1 LLYIAVQTAVKL
13 SKYKARPG
21 LWFLTVPAK
30 HTASG
35 KREVH
40 YFNSRNAG
48 KEWISRFQ
56 AEHAEHGIAIVT
68 GEERRWINFCRDQVG
83 DLSLLPKIL
92 EHWKASGPDSLNP
105 LPVEEVVSRFLQ
117 WRPAQGRWSP
127 STAEDTKSRLGIFQA
142 AFQTRFIH
150 ELTATEIEG
159 FLSGRGAAGT
169 QVKFFNKLRPLFRY
183 AKRHRFLAI
192 NPFENIE
199 PASIEYREIEI
210 YTPEELQRML
220 TVAEQL
226 YPDLV
231 PFIALTAFGFM
242 RTEELVRRSSGDIVL
257 EWGAFD
263 WQEKQIFVP
272 HSVAKKAKNHGGNDR
287 SIPFNPA
294 LLHWLEP
301 YVKESGRV
309 VEREEGTAQRA
320 LRKIRRTADV
330 RDIANGLRHSCLT
343 YWMAANGEESI
354 GTVARWSGN
363 SPAIAKR
370 HYVATVKR
378 AQGAAWLA
386 IRRS

>member
-1 LLYIAVQTAVKL
+1 MKL

-21 LWFLTVPAK
+21 LWFLTIPAK
-30 HTASG
+30 RTQSG
-35 KREVH
+35 KREVR
-40 YFNSRNAG
+40 YFKGQNAG
-48 KEWISRFQ
+48 KEWISRFNAEQ
-56 AEHAEHGIAIVT
+56 AEHGSASVS
-68 GEERRWINFCRDQVG
+68 GEERRWINFCRDQIG

-92 EHWKASGPDSLNP
+92 EHWKATGLDSVHP
-105 LPVEEVVSRFLQ
+105 LLVPEVVSRFLQ

-127 STAEDTKSRLGIFQA
+127 STAEDTRSRLGIFQA
-142 AFQTRFIH
+142 AFQDRFIH
-150 ELTATEIEG
+150 TLTATELED
-159 FLSGRGAAGT
+159 FLSSRGAAGT
-169 QVKFFNKLRPLFRY
+169 QVKFFNKLRPVFRY
-183 AKRHRFLAI
+183 AKRHRFLTI
-192 NPFENIE
+192 DPMENIE
-199 PASIEYREIEI
+199 PASIDYQEIEI

-220 TVAEQL
+220 VAAEQS

-231 PFIALTAFGFM
+231 PFIALLAFGFM
-242 RTEELVRRSSGDIVL
+242 RTEELVRRYSGDAVL
-257 EWGAFD
+257 EWSAFD

-272 HSVAKKAKNHGGNDR
+272 HSVAKKAKNNGGNDR
-287 SIPFNPA
+287 PIPFNPA

-301 YVKESGRV
+301 YVKENGRI
-309 VEREEGTAQRA
+309 VERQKDVA
-320 LRKIRRTADV
+320 LRTLKRIRTKAGV